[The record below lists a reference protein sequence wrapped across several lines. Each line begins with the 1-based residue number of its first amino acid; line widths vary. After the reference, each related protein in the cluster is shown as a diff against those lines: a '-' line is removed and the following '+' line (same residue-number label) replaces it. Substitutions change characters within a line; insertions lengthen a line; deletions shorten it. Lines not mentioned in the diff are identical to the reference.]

1 MSTDILNLPELAE
14 NQASK
19 YLTHN
24 QALYRVEGLLV
35 RCLSRSNNGPP
46 ASPSNGDVYIVD
58 IVDGDWSTATLN
70 DVAHYYSGAWHFYTP
85 PEGLRMWCADEATWI
100 YYDGSAWAYGF
111 TAQVTL
117 NVTLANGQAVGIVD
131 KKTVDANATGFG
143 AALYVA
149 SDGNLEEA
157 DASAVSTLRCM
168 ALALEAGTGA
178 DKKIL
183 RWGRIRNDTWS
194 WTVGGLIYVST
205 TTGALTQTAP
215 SGSGEFVQVVGEA
228 EASNI
233 IMFAPSYD
241 AIELS

>member
-1 MSTDILNLPELAE
+1 MATDILSITELLE

-19 YLTHN
+19 YLTVN
-24 QALYRVEGLLV
+24 QALRQVEAMLV
-35 RCLSRSNNGPP
+35 RVLSRSNGGPP
-46 ASPSNGDVYIVD
+46 VSPSAGDVYIVD
-58 IVDGDWSTATLN
+58 TVADDWSTA
-70 DVAHYYSGAWHFYTP
+70 DVDDIAHYYGGAWHFYTP
-85 PEGLRMWCADEATWI
+85 PEGLHMWCADEVTWI

-117 NVTLANGQAVGIVD
+117 ETTLANGQAVGIVD

-157 DASAVSTLRCM
+157 DASSMSTLRCM
-168 ALALEAGTGA
+168 GLALEAGTGA